1 MKQEKCGKKKATTA
15 VTVVAHIINEL
26 NEKHQMIKQS
36 ITASL
41 TPTQAIVNEAN
52 RMIAM
57 LNTDSTNSGQVE
69 AALESLKVVAEVVA
83 PSLAIPLAVRLIS
96 IRNNL
101 HVNSIMV
108 A

>member
-1 MKQEKCGKKKATTA
+1 
-15 VTVVAHIINEL
+15 
-26 NEKHQMIKQS
+26 MIKQS
-36 ITASL
+36 IAASL

-57 LNTDSTNSGQVE
+57 LKTDSTNSAQVE
-69 AALESLKVVAEVVA
+69 AALKSLKAVAEVAA
-83 PSLAIPLAVRLIS
+83 PSLAMPLSIRLIA

-101 HVNSIMV
+101 HVNSIQV